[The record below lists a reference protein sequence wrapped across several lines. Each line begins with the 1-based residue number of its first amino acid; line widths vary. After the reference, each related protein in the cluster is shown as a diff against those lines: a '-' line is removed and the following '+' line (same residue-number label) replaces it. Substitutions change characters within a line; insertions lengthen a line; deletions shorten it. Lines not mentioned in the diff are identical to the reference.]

1 MAQPNAPV
9 VPAGLPNF
17 VVTIVHQ
24 NTQPLPAN
32 FAPRPTAPAGVPMRL
47 PFFGSLADLVGV
59 QTARQRRFGYPP
71 STTLAGFAAGYTD
84 TDLTI
89 DFADFANQWRSD
101 VGFWQFRGGDITLT
115 LSIGVH
121 ADERTQ
127 PAAKRRCLAMILEHE
142 WIHVQDEIDIVT
154 NWLPGEALADAFVRA
169 NVSAQARIPAHDFD
183 DRIRGT
189 GNGRGS
195 ALERRLQRELYLRE
209 SSRRAGDLHNRRPRD
224 GERIRQ
230 CITGGP

>member
-17 VVTIVHQ
+17 VVTVVHQ
-24 NTQPLPAN
+24 NTQALPAN
-32 FAPRPTAPAGVPMRL
+32 FTPRPVAPAGVPARL
-47 PFFGSLADLVGV
+47 PFFGSLAALVDV
-59 QTARQRRFGYPP
+59 QIARQRRFGYP
-71 STTLAGFAAGYTD
+71 SSATLGGFAAGYTD

-89 DFADFANQWRSD
+89 DFADFANQWRCD
-101 VGFWQFRGGDITLT
+101 AGFWTFRGGDIALT
-115 LSIGVH
+115 LSLGVH

-127 PAAKRRCLAMILEHE
+127 PAGKRRCLAMILEHE

-169 NVSAQARIPAHDFD
+169 NVSAQARIPANDFD

-195 ALERRLQRELYLRE
+195 ALERRLQRELYLHE
-209 SSRRAGDLHNRRPRD
+209 SSRRAAAVHSRRPRD
-224 GERIRQ
+224 GDRIRQ
-230 CITGGP
+230 CISGR